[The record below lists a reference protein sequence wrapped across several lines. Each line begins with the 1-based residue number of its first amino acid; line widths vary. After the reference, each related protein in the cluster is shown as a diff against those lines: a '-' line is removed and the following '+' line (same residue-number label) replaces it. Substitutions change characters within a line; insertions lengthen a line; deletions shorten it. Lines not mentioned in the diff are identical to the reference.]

1 MADNALTRPL
11 QLDLANTVP
20 MGKPGEPGLVANRL
34 GRFIVLDV
42 LGRGGMGIVY
52 AAYDPVLDRRIA
64 LKLLLE
70 LEGDDATAGRARM
83 HREAQALARLSH
95 PNVIT
100 VHDVGEHDRA
110 MYIAMELV
118 QGKTLRDWQVGRRWR
133 EVLGAYAAA
142 ARGLAAAH
150 AAGLVHRDFKPENV
164 LVGDDGRVRVTD
176 FGLARLAGGAPVP
189 ATPASPSQLAANLT
203 AAGAVMG
210 TLAYMAPE
218 QIDGGSVDERSDQ
231 CSWCI
236 AAWEALYGAQPF
248 VSGPAAVRSAAMK
261 ADAPAPPE
269 TTEVP
274 RGVARALARG
284 LAPDPD
290 RRWPSMTALAD
301 ELARVASP
309 RRRWAWG
316 AAAAM
321 IVIAIAAVF
330 VAGRRSGAAAPDCRG
345 AGAPIDGLWAPAVRA
360 EVERAFAATGAPF
373 AAGALTAVDRRIG
386 GFRDRWR
393 QLAVESC
400 EATRV
405 HGTQSAHVLDL
416 RTACLMRARNQL
428 AITIGAL
435 GHADRKRVEQ
445 APTLAPPELDAC
457 DDVAVLQG
465 EVPPPRDD
473 AGRRAIEA
481 VVEPI
486 ERQLE
491 AGVSLDGVKPLEPAL
506 AAQIAAA
513 ERLGWPPLVARTRRD
528 LARAQADQ
536 GHGTAARVTLLAA
549 AAAASAAGD
558 PDALTDLYLAL
569 ADGEARLT
577 SDFALGERWV
587 ELAAG
592 TLARLGPRPAKQ
604 IAVDRARGYVAER
617 AGRPKDARAAYGDA
631 LGIARVLG
639 PVPELE
645 TLIDLARVETDLDDL
660 APARQHLDRARQL
673 ARSELGASHPMLARI
688 DHDLGTIQ
696 YRAGDHAG
704 SRASFEA
711 ALAVRR
717 AAYGDDSVEAANTV
731 EALGNADLA
740 LDRVDDA
747 RREFEQAIRV
757 LEARLGPQ
765 HPDVANAYNDLGG
778 ALHRA
783 GLYPAALA
791 NAQKVLA
798 LREKA
803 LGPGHPDVGQS
814 LVNLAIEAK
823 NLGRWDLV
831 DASYPRALAIFE
843 QAYGKDSLDVAAL
856 QINLGEAQ
864 RARGSLDA
872 AAAAYDRAREL
883 MTPKLGEAHPM
894 LAHVWNGLGQVELA
908 RGRADLARPLL
919 ERAVAMREHSPGDA
933 TDLAE
938 SRFALC
944 RALPAPDHARA
955 VQLATAAR
963 DAYRDAGPGY
973 AARFAAVEAWLK
985 QP

>member
-1 MADNALTRPL
+1 M
-11 QLDLANTVP
+11 
-20 MGKPGEPGLVANRL
+20 
-34 GRFIVLDV
+34 
-42 LGRGGMGIVY
+42 
-52 AAYDPVLDRRIA
+52 
-64 LKLLLE
+64 
-70 LEGDDATAGRARM
+70 
-83 HREAQALARLSH
+83 
-95 PNVIT
+95 
-100 VHDVGEHDRA
+100 
-110 MYIAMELV
+110 
-118 QGKTLRDWQVGRRWR
+118 
-133 EVLGAYAAA
+133 
-142 ARGLAAAH
+142 
-150 AAGLVHRDFKPENV
+150 
-164 LVGDDGRVRVTD
+164 
-176 FGLARLAGGAPVP
+176 P
-189 ATPASPSQLAANLT
+189 AEPASPSQLAANLT

-248 VSGPAAVRSAAMK
+248 VSGPAVVRSAAMK
-261 ADAPAPPE
+261 TDAPAPPE

-309 RRRWAWG
+309 RRRWAG
-316 AAAAM
+316 VAAAAAA
-321 IVIAIAAVF
+321 IAVAAVF

-345 AGAPIDGLWAPAVRA
+345 AGAPIDEVWAPPVRA

-373 AAGALTAVDRRIG
+373 AAGALTAVDRTIG

-393 QLAVESC
+393 KLAVESC

-416 RTACLMRARNQL
+416 RTACLVRARNQL

-435 GHADRKRVEQ
+435 GHADRKLVEQ

-457 DDVAVLQG
+457 DDVAVLEG
-465 EVPPPRDD
+465 AVPPPRDD

-491 AGVSLDGVKPLEPAL
+491 AGVSLDGVKALEPAL

-513 ERLGWPPLVARTRRD
+513 QRLGWPPLVARTRRD
-528 LARAQADQ
+528 LARVQADQ
-536 GHGTAARVTLLAA
+536 GHGAAARVTLLAA

-604 IAVDRARGYVAER
+604 VAVGRARGYVADR

-631 LGIARVLG
+631 LAIARVLG
-639 PVPELE
+639 PVPELQ

-660 APARQHLDRARQL
+660 GPAREHLDHARQL

-696 YRAGDHAG
+696 YRAGNYAG
-704 SRASFEA
+704 SRTSFEA

-717 AAYGDDSVEAANTV
+717 AAYGDDSVEVANTV
-731 EALGNADLA
+731 DALGNADTRCVG
-740 LDRVDDA
+740 RVIV
-747 RREFEQAIRV
+747 RREDTR
-757 LEARLGPQ
+757 R
-765 HPDVANAYNDLGG
+765 
-778 ALHRA
+778 RA
-783 GLYPAALA
+783 
-791 NAQKVLA
+791 Q
-798 LREKA
+798 
-803 LGPGHPDVGQS
+803 
-814 LVNLAIEAK
+814 
-823 NLGRWDLV
+823 LGRDLV
-831 DASYPRALAIFE
+831 AGVHSGPSR
-843 QAYGKDSLDVAAL
+843 
-856 QINLGEAQ
+856 
-864 RARGSLDA
+864 
-872 AAAAYDRAREL
+872 
-883 MTPKLGEAHPM
+883 
-894 LAHVWNGLGQVELA
+894 
-908 RGRADLARPLL
+908 
-919 ERAVAMREHSPGDA
+919 SPGDVLRK
-933 TDLAE
+933 TFR
-938 SRFALC
+938 S
-944 RALPAPDHARA
+944 
-955 VQLATAAR
+955 
-963 DAYRDAGPGY
+963 
-973 AARFAAVEAWLK
+973 
-985 QP
+985 